1 MLAYNGVMQDRIV
14 FYSKDLQESHLPTD
28 HDLSSLGLLKAVEGL
43 TQFSKSLSYNFLHL
57 SVQELLAAY
66 RISQIDPS
74 EQVKVL
80 KKLFG
85 SSRFQ
90 AVLRYYCG
98 FTKLDNPEIQ
108 EFISHHHSCRCIV
121 FTRCSA
127 LLHCFFEA
135 QQPSLCQLV
144 DPEITTDIELVL
156 IVHQQSLAD
165 YVAIGYS

>member
-108 EFISHHHSCRCIV
+108 EFISHHHRKSSFYELV
-121 FTRCSA
+121 P

-144 DPEITTDIELVL
+144 DPEITTDIELYFSF
-156 IVHQQSLAD
+156 ISNPSD
-165 YVAIGYS
+165 YLAIGYFIT